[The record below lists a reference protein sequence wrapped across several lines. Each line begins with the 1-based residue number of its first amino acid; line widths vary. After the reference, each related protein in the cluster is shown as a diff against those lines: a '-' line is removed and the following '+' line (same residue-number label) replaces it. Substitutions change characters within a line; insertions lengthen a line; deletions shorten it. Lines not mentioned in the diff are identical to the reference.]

1 MYDEKRV
8 IDRISW
14 IVRSKSS
21 FYLLF
26 IFFRLS
32 RRYRNYVFWF
42 KKNKVNL
49 ISTILLKLL
58 YFYVHLYLHLCMIF
72 KKHLY
77 YVFLSR
83 FCNSI
88 NFFNFNQ
95 FNLRKRYQHSK
106 LFFIRLICF
115 HVYCWKR
122 LKPDRNVAIFNILL
136 INILYCALTRGLLLA
151 NLCFFLLIHSQSSYF
166 TTLYYL

>member
-1 MYDEKRV
+1 VYDEKRV

-21 FYLLF
+21 FDSLF
-26 IFFRLS
+26 TFFRS
-32 RRYRNYVFWF
+32 SKRYRNYVFWL
-42 KKNKVNL
+42 KKNNVNL

-95 FNLRKRYQHSK
+95 FKFAQTIPA
-106 LFFIRLICF
+106 FET
-115 HVYCWKR
+115 
-122 LKPDRNVAIFNILL
+122 
-136 INILYCALTRGLLLA
+136 ILYPFNLFPCLLLMKKA
-151 NLCFFLLIHSQSSYF
+151 KTWSKRCDF
-166 TTLYYL
+166 